1 MYMEQFKNKILFFA
15 DLDDSIFQTKRKDDN
30 GKYKATFP
38 KNILKTSYY
47 TKAQF
52 ELLNFILSTEEIIF
66 IPLTARTEEQ
76 FKRTSIYKKSQ
87 AEIYSYYY
95 GSALYI
101 NNIFHQPFYKFIS
114 KDFESGFKDLESIIT
129 LTTKKFPEIKFENVD
144 DKYFTTDFKSTA
156 FIKYLQNMINTKY
169 QNIDIYIEEKYITLL
184 PKVCNKK
191 SVVTY
196 LKKILSPKLII
207 GIGNSVSDIAFLNEC
222 DFKIISHIGNLNEK
236 LLNQ

>member
-15 DLDDSIFQTKRKDDN
+15 DLDDSIFQTKRKDAN

-38 KNILKTSYY
+38 KNILKTSFY

-66 IPLTARTEEQ
+66 IPLTARTEDQ
-76 FKRTSIYKKSQ
+76 FKRTNIYKKSQ

-101 NNIFHQPFYKFIS
+101 NNNFYHPFYKSIS
-114 KDFESGFKDLESIIT
+114 KDFESGFKDLQNIIT
-129 LTTKKFPEIKFENVD
+129 LTSKKFSEIKFVNVD
-144 DKYFTTDFKSTA
+144 GKYFTTEFKSTA
-156 FIKYLQNMINTKY
+156 FITYLQNLIKNKY

-196 LKKILSPKLII
+196 LKKLLSPKLII

>member
-1 MYMEQFKNKILFFA
+1 MEQFKNKILFFA
-15 DLDDSIFQTKRKDDN
+15 DLDDSIFQTKKKDAK

-38 KNILKTSYY
+38 KNILKTSFY

-52 ELLNFILSTEEIIF
+52 ELLNFILSAEDIVF
-66 IPLTARTEEQ
+66 IPLTARTENQ

-101 NNIFHQPFYKFIS
+101 NNTFHQPFYKFIS
-114 KDFESGFKDLESIIT
+114 KDFLSSFNDLQNIIT
-129 LTTKKFPEIKFENVD
+129 LTTKRFPEIKFVNVD
-144 DKYFTTDFKSTA
+144 GKYFTTEFKSTA
-156 FIKYLQNMINTKY
+156 FINYLQNMINTKY

-207 GIGNSVSDIAFLNEC
+207 GIGNSVSDIGFLSEC
-222 DFKIISHIGNLNEK
+222 DFKIISHIGSLNQK